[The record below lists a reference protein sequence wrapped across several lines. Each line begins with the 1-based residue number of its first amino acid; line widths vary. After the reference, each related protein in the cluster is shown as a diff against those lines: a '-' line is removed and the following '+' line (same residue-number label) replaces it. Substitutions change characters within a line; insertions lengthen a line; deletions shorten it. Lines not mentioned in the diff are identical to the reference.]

1 MWVADP
7 SVPSINEFRKS
18 VPHHFNGGG
27 RGWLVLCRYASDRSE
42 SLELVMDC
50 GRRRPLYCL
59 DPTNCPPGAGVGFRE
74 VFAVGVKLRQ
84 VGPIVF
90 ASVPHFL

>member
-1 MWVADP
+1 MVGDAD
-7 SVPSINEFRKS
+7 
-18 VPHHFNGGG
+18 
-27 RGWLVLCRYASDRSE
+27 GWSCADTRVIAASP
-42 SLELVMDC
+42 LELVMDC